1 MRYKMAKKLSFPRVN
16 YVIISGRLTRDV
28 ELRYTPSGTPTA
40 NIGIA
45 SDRNYRDSDGNWQ
58 QETSFLRVVAWTK
71 QAEWAAENLKKGSP
85 VIVEGRIQSRNW
97 QDKDDKPRTT
107 VEIVASRIQ
116 RLERELEEGEEGPSN
131 SETAKENKSKEDE
144 QTEDDIPF

>member
-1 MRYKMAKKLSFPRVN
+1 MAKKLNLPRIN

-45 SDRNYRDSDGNWQ
+45 SDRGYRDSSGNWQ
-58 QETSFLRVVAWTK
+58 QETSFLRVVAWTRN
-71 QAEWAAENLKKGSP
+71 AEWAAENLKKGSP
-85 VIVEGRIQSRNW
+85 VIVEGRISARNW

-107 VEIVASRIQ
+107 VEIISSRIQ
-116 RLERELEEGEEGPSN
+116 RLEREFEEGEESPS
-131 SETAKENKSKEDE
+131 SPETLKEKESKENVSK
-144 QTEDDIPF
+144 EDDIPF

>member
-1 MRYKMAKKLSFPRVN
+1 MAKKLSFPRVN

-45 SDRNYRDSDGNWQ
+45 SDRSYRDSDGNWQ
-58 QETSFLRVVAWTK
+58 QETSFLRVVAWTR

-85 VIVEGRIQSRNW
+85 VIIEGRIQSRNW

-116 RLERELEEGEEGPSN
+116 RLEREFEEGEESPSK
-131 SETAKENKSKEDE
+131 SETAKEKESKEDE
-144 QTEDDIPF
+144 QKEDGIPF

>member
-1 MRYKMAKKLSFPRVN
+1 MAKKLSFPRVN

-45 SDRNYRDSDGNWQ
+45 SDRSYRDSDGNWQ
-58 QETSFLRVVAWTK
+58 QETSFLRVVAWTR

-85 VIVEGRIQSRNW
+85 VIIEGRIQSRNW

-116 RLERELEEGEEGPSN
+116 RLEREFEEGEESPSKP
-131 SETAKENKSKEDE
+131 ETAKEKELKEDE
-144 QTEDDIPF
+144 QKEDNIPF

>member
-1 MRYKMAKKLSFPRVN
+1 MAKKLSFPRVN

-45 SDRNYRDSDGNWQ
+45 SDRSYRDSDGNWQ
-58 QETSFLRVVAWTK
+58 QETSFLRVVAWTR

-85 VIVEGRIQSRNW
+85 VIIEGRIQSRNW

-116 RLERELEEGEEGPSN
+116 RLEREFEEGEESPSK
-131 SETAKENKSKEDE
+131 SETAKEKESKEDE
-144 QTEDDIPF
+144 QKEDNIPF

>member
-1 MRYKMAKKLSFPRVN
+1 MVKKLSLPRVN

-40 NIGIA
+40 NIGLA
-45 SDRNYRDSDGNWQ
+45 SDRRYRDKDGNWQ
-58 QETSFLRVVAWTK
+58 TETSFLRIVAWTRN
-71 QAEWAAENLKKGSP
+71 AEWAAENLKKGSP
-85 VIVEGRIQSRNW
+85 VIIEGRIQARNW

-116 RLERELEEGEEGPSN
+116 ALEREFAEAEEKASQAEP
-131 SETAKENKSKEDE
+131 AKEEEPTKDE
-144 QTEDDIPF
+144 IPF

>member
-1 MRYKMAKKLSFPRVN
+1 MAKKLSFPRVN

-85 VIVEGRIQSRNW
+85 VIIEGRIRARNW
-97 QDKDDKPRTT
+97 QDKDDKARTT

-116 RLERELEEGEEGPSN
+116 RLERELEEVEEGPSN

>member
-1 MRYKMAKKLSFPRVN
+1 MAKKLSFPRVN

-45 SDRNYRDSDGNWQ
+45 SDRSYRDSDGNWQ
-58 QETSFLRVVAWTK
+58 QETSFLRVVAWTR

-85 VIVEGRIQSRNW
+85 VIIEGRIQSRNW

-116 RLERELEEGEEGPSN
+116 RLEREFEEGEEGPSN
-131 SETAKENKSKEDE
+131 SETAKENESKEDE
-144 QTEDDIPF
+144 QKEDDIPF

>member
-1 MRYKMAKKLSFPRVN
+1 MTKKLSFPRVN

-58 QETSFLRVVAWTK
+58 TETSFLRVVAWTR

-85 VIVEGRIQSRNW
+85 VIIEGRIRARNW

-116 RLERELEEGEEGPSN
+116 RLEREFEEGEEGPS
-131 SETAKENKSKEDE
+131 SSKTAKENESKEDE
-144 QTEDDIPF
+144 QKEDDIPF

>member
-1 MRYKMAKKLSFPRVN
+1 MAKKLNLPRINSV
-16 YVIISGRLTRDV
+16 VISGRLTRDV

-40 NIGIA
+40 NSRLA
-45 SDRNYRDSDGNWQ
+45 SDRGYRDKDGNWQ
-58 QETSFLRVVAWTK
+58 TETSFLRVVAWTR

-85 VIVEGRIQSRNW
+85 VIIEGRIQARNW

-116 RLERELEEGEEGPSN
+116 TLEREFAEGEEKVSQAELTKDEEP
-131 SETAKENKSKEDE
+131 TKEEEPTKDE
-144 QTEDDIPF
+144 IPF